1 MVERKQSG
9 ADVPGR
15 ARVVVVGGGYAGV
28 VAALRI
34 AGKAARRRV
43 PVSVA
48 LVNPS
53 PLFVERIRLHEL
65 AAGRAPRRIELARL
79 LGARGVELVVGRA
92 RRIDAAAREVEVE
105 VADEEA
111 AATGAAA
118 AAGANGAAAAANA
131 TARTRR
137 LGYDALVYAP
147 GSAAAQEIVPGG
159 GEHALSVS
167 DAASAR
173 ALRERLR
180 AARPG
185 AKVAVVGGGLTAIEA
200 AAEIAEAFPAL
211 RVALATRGRVGE
223 GLSERGRAYVARAL
237 RELGVTT
244 LERVRATRV
253 DAQGLRLAP
262 EHGGAPGDDVAD
274 RLAASGRLD
283 ADIVVLATGFRPAAL
298 AGGSGLA
305 TVAGGR
311 LAVDRWLRA
320 PAHPEIWGAGDAAAA
335 LDGDGAPLRMGCATA
350 LPQAAYAADSVV
362 AALAGDA
369 PPPPFRFAFA
379 VQCMSLG
386 RRRGLIQRV
395 DPSDRP
401 IERVLTGRAGAW
413 VKELVCRYTIAVL
426 RFEQLRP
433 HRRGAPAQAPRP
445 QRALGADGGERLPH
459 GAAT

>member
-1 MVERKQSG
+1 MDERKQG
-9 ADVPGR
+9 GPGGPGR
-15 ARVVVVGGGYAGV
+15 ARVVVIGGGYAGV
-28 VAALRI
+28 AAALRI

-79 LGARGVELVVGRA
+79 LGARGIELVVGRT
-92 RRIDAAAREVEVE
+92 RRIDAAARAVEVE
-105 VADEEA
+105 LAVE
-111 AATGAAA
+111 GAAA
-118 AAGANGAAAAANA
+118 ADDAAAPA
-131 TARTRR
+131 RR
-137 LGYDALVYAP
+137 LDYDALLYAP
-147 GSAAAQEIVPGG
+147 GSAAAPEVVPGG
-159 GEHALSVS
+159 GEHALSVA

-173 ALRERLR
+173 ALRDRLR

-185 AKVAVVGGGLTAIEA
+185 GSVVVVGGGLTAIEA

-223 GLSERGRAYVARAL
+223 GLSERGRAYVAQAL
-237 RELGVTT
+237 RELGVATV
-244 LERVRATRV
+244 ERARATRV
-253 DAQGLRLAP
+253 DASGLLVAREDGAAAAPGAGAAERQALPERLA
-262 EHGGAPGDDVAD
+262 
-274 RLAASGRLD
+274 
-283 ADIVVLATGFRPAAL
+283 ADIVVLAAGFRPAAL
-298 AGGSGLA
+298 AGSSGLA

-311 LAVDRWLRA
+311 LAVDGRLRA

-350 LPQAAYAADSVV
+350 LPQAAYAADSIV
-362 AALAGDA
+362 AALAGDE
-369 PPPPFRFAFA
+369 PPTPFRFAFA
-379 VQCMSLG
+379 IQCISLG

-395 DPSDRP
+395 DPMDRP
-401 IERVLTGRAGAW
+401 LERVLTGRAGAW
-413 VKELVCRYTIAVL
+413 AKELVCRFTIAVL

-433 HRRGAPAQAPRP
+433 HRRGAPGQAPTR
-445 QRALGADGGERLPH
+445 QGALDPAGGERLAP